1 MKSRLKRVEA
11 ELMHACEEQVAAT
24 SDFEEDRGV
33 GGANGAAKGAAK
45 VEARVEASMEAKA
58 VALTEALIEASVRSE
73 ECDPGGAGEGVDVK
87 EAVRGEGAGQSGCGK
102 QTRDG
107 MAGDVSHISGSG
119 EGRSSTHEKEKGKS
133 GDGGVGARK
142 RMPRA
147 SSRTC
152 GVKVPCVRD
161 LGRVIK
167 VYHTVKPCIHLS
179 HLVSCV
185 VQQLPPQQQTRYS
198 TTTASCSSY
207 RLNQGFRQRFRT

>member
-1 MKSRLKRVEA
+1 M
-11 ELMHACEEQVAAT
+11 
-24 SDFEEDRGV
+24 
-33 GGANGAAKGAAK
+33 
-45 VEARVEASMEAKA
+45 
-58 VALTEALIEASVRSE
+58 
-73 ECDPGGAGEGVDVK
+73 K
-87 EAVRGEGAGQSGCGK
+87 EAVRGEGARQSGCGK

-207 RLNQGFRQRFRT
+207 RLNNKQDTLLLPPQQQTRYSTTTASQLPPQPGLQAALQDIEAHVVA